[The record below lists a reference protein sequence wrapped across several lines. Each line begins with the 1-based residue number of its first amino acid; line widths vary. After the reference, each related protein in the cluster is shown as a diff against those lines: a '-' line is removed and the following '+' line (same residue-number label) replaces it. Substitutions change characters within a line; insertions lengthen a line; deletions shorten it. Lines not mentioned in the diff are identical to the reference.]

1 MPTPKVHPVMRIAV
15 PVVSAGLLCILMA
28 LGNLNPSP
36 PRGVDSYFETVGHTI
51 DKMPYRVGPWIG
63 MDLNSAP
70 PQVLDTLRPTRV
82 LHRGYI
88 KDNDRFR
95 VVVVHCPDVRD
106 MQGHYP
112 ARCYPATGWN
122 ELGHESVK
130 ANFAGGE
137 QELTVYRFDRIGDYG
152 EHIRLTVG
160 VFFALPTQGMPEPA
174 QAIYADLAGVR
185 SASANRRRNKL
196 GSAQLQIIFD
206 SNRSVEDV
214 KGVLEEFAPAL
225 DPVIQTVA
233 EGLN

>member
-1 MPTPKVHPVMRIAV
+1 MPIPKVHPVMRIAV
-15 PVVSAGLLCILMA
+15 PVVSAGLLSILLA

-36 PRGVDSYFETVGHTI
+36 PQGVDSYFETVGRTI

-88 KDNDRFR
+88 NENDRFR

-122 ELGHESVK
+122 EIEHETINAS
-130 ANFAGGE
+130 FAGAE
-137 QELTVYRFDRIGDYG
+137 HDLTVYRFDRIGDYG

-160 VFFALPTQGMPEPA
+160 VFFALPTNGVSEEAP
-174 QAIYADLAGVR
+174 AIYADLNGVR
-185 SASANRRRNKL
+185 NASANRRRNKL

-206 SNRSVEDV
+206 SDRSSEDV
-214 KGVLEEFAPAL
+214 KRVLEEFAPAL

>member
-1 MPTPKVHPVMRIAV
+1 MARPNVNPVMRVAV
-15 PVVSAGLLCILMA
+15 PVVSTGLLCILLA
-28 LGNLNPSP
+28 LGSLNPSP
-36 PRGVDSYFETVGHTI
+36 PEGVDDYFETVGRTI
-51 DKMPYRVGPWIG
+51 DLMPYRVGPWIG

-88 KDNDRFR
+88 NDRERFR

-112 ARCYPATGWN
+112 ARCYPATGWT
-122 ELGHESVK
+122 ELGHE
-130 ANFAGGE
+130 AIEAEIAGDSHD
-137 QELTVYRFDRIGDYG
+137 LTVYRFERTGDYG
-152 EHIRLTVG
+152 ERIRLTVG
-160 VFFALPTQGMPEPA
+160 VFFALPTRGMSEPA

-185 SASANRRRNKL
+185 NASANRRRNRL

-206 SNRSVEDV
+206 SDRSSEDV
-214 KGVLEEFAPAL
+214 KRVLEEFAPAL